1 MSLAVRV
8 SYLPRFT
15 DWRSIGNFNV
25 QCESGNQLPLSLK
38 GASRRFN
45 VYFSASSINF
55 GEVKL
60 DTTSTRVLTLTND
73 SELDTDF

>member
-1 MSLAVRV
+1 MSLAVKV
-8 SYLPRFT
+8 SYLPGFA
-15 DWRSIGNFNV
+15 DWKSISNFSDK
-25 QCESGNQLPLSLK
+25 CESGNQLPLSLR

-45 VYFSASSINF
+45 VYFSANSINF

-60 DTTSTRVLTLTND
+60 DTTSTRVLTITND